1 MTLDRLLNEVG
12 RLGSEEQGKFF
23 AKALEE
29 DPEETRRRPFPR
41 SRMLKAAQ
49 GAMKRAA
56 GSAGKYKDRDTLY
69 ADEVLDVLN
78 RYASD
83 DVES

>member
-1 MTLDRLLNEVG
+1 
-12 RLGSEEQGKFF
+12 
-23 AKALEE
+23 
-29 DPEETRRRPFPR
+29 
-41 SRMLKAAQ
+41 
-49 GAMKRAA
+49 MKRAA

>member
-29 DPEETRRRPFPR
+29 ILKKPADAR
-41 SRMLKAAQ
+41 SHAVGMLKAAQ

>member
-1 MTLDRLLNEVG
+1 MALDHLLREVG
-12 RLGSEEQGKFF
+12 QLGPEERGKFF

-29 DPEETRRRPFPR
+29 ILKKPADARAHAVE
-41 SRMLKAAQ
+41 MLKAAQ
-49 GAMKRAA
+49 GAMTRAA
-56 GSAGKYKDRDTLY
+56 DHAGKYKDRDTLY
-69 ADEVLDVLN
+69 ADEVLDVLS